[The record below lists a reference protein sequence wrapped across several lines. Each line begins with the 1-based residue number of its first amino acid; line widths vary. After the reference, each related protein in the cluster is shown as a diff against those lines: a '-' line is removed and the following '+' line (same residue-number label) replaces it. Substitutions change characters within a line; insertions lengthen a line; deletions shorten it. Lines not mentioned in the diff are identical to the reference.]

1 MEHNCSDKPGPRQ
14 INTLFTGAGLI
25 LRETKR
31 EVTAFGG
38 VSVFVAYLRRI
49 DLVGRLRQWMPVRWR
64 SPNHIDPSATFVSFL
79 IAVLVGAKRF
89 AHANWLRGDRAL
101 HAILGLQRFPVDD
114 TIRNLFRQ
122 FGAGNVQRLFE
133 PLTEW

>member
-79 IAVLVGAKRF
+79 IAVFGSACGRKESPARTGSETVLSFEGMQEKVFYRCASCHTGAS
-89 AHANWLRGDRAL
+89 
-101 HAILGLQRFPVDD
+101 
-114 TIRNLFRQ
+114 TS
-122 FGAGNVQRLFE
+122 E
-133 PLTEW
+133 